1 MRHGLKRAGLVLALF
16 AAGVAL
22 AQAPGPLRRIGE
34 FRISTGLHINGIE
47 FGGISGLER
56 DPASGRYLALSD
68 DRAETG
74 PVRLYEIDL
83 GIDAR
88 GIAKLEVLRTLE
100 LTDEQGKAF
109 PRDAVDP
116 EAIRL
121 APNGNLVW
129 SSERDQQGRPALFEA
144 DRQGRALRR
153 FALPDYY
160 MPDAGKTR
168 GVVNNLGHE
177 GLAFSPDGRWLY
189 ALLENA
195 LAQDGPVA
203 NREDGS
209 LARLLVLDFASGK
222 PVAEYAYRTEPVRLA
237 SARNPP
243 VEENGVSEILMMP
256 DGGLIVVERTF
267 ALGAGNMIHLF
278 RVRPEGGTNVLGRAS
293 LKEGEP
299 VIPLAKE
306 PLLTLREGDFGL
318 DLDNIEA
325 LALGPM
331 LDGRQTLVFASDN
344 NFNRNGQVT
353 QFIVFALEPR

>member
-1 MRHGLKRAGLVLALF
+1 MRHGMKLAGLAFGLLTAGLV
-16 AAGVAL
+16 L

-34 FRISTGLHINGIE
+34 FRMSTGLHINGIE

-68 DRAETG
+68 DRAENG
-74 PVRLYEIDL
+74 PVRFYEIDL

-88 GIAKLEVLRTLE
+88 GISKLEILRTIA
-100 LTDEQGKAF
+100 LTDEQGQPF

-129 SSERDQQGRPALFEA
+129 SSERDQQGRPALYEA
-144 DRQGRALRR
+144 DRQGRTLRR
-153 FALPDYY
+153 FTLPDYY
-160 MPDAGKTR
+160 MPDPGKTR
-168 GVVNNLGHE
+168 GVVTNLGHE
-177 GLAFSPDGRWLY
+177 GLAFSPDGRLVH
-189 ALLENA
+189 ALLESA

-203 NREDGS
+203 NRQEGS
-209 LARLLVLDFASGK
+209 LARLLVLDFASGQ
-222 PVAEYAYRTEPVRLA
+222 PVAEYAYRTEPVRLH
-237 SARNPP
+237 SPRNPP

-256 DGGLIVVERTF
+256 DGQLIVVERTF

-299 VIPLAKE
+299 VIPLAKDL
-306 PLLTLREGDFGL
+306 LLTLREGDFGL

-353 QFIVFALEPR
+353 QFIVFALEMR

>member
-1 MRHGLKRAGLVLALF
+1 MRRGIKLAVLALGLLT
-16 AAGVAL
+16 AGLAL
-22 AQAPGPLRRIGE
+22 AQNPGPLRRIGE
-34 FRISTGLHINGIE
+34 FRISTGLHIGGIE

-56 DPASGRYLALSD
+56 DPATGRYLALSD
-68 DRAETG
+68 DRAERG
-74 PVRLYEIDL
+74 PVRLYEMDI

-88 GIAKLEVLRTLE
+88 GIAKLEILRTIE
-100 LTDEQGKAF
+100 LTDEAGKPF
-109 PRDAVDP
+109 PRLATDP
-116 EAIRL
+116 EAIRI

-129 SSERDQQGRPALFEA
+129 ASEGDQQGRPALFEA
-144 DRQGRALRR
+144 DRNGRALRR

-160 MPDAGKTR
+160 MPDPGKTR
-168 GVVNNLGHE
+168 GVVGNLAHE
-177 GLAFSPDGRWLY
+177 GLAFSPDGRRLY
-189 ALLENA
+189 ALTENA

-203 NREDGS
+203 NRQEGS
-209 LARLLVLDFASGK
+209 LSRLLVLDFASGQ
-222 PVAEYAYRTEPVRLA
+222 PLAEYAYRTEPVRLA
-237 SARNPP
+237 STRNPP
-243 VEENGVSEILMMP
+243 VEDNGVSEILMMP
-256 DGGLIVVERTF
+256 DGQLIVVERTF

-306 PLLTLREGDFGL
+306 LLMTLREGDFGL

-353 QFIVFALEPR
+353 QFVVFALEPR